1 MSSYT
6 RRRVG
11 MMEGSGGVREQTF
24 STRAAARIVAV
35 SPHRIRYWVRHRLV
49 RPVARRGHRYR
60 FAFRDLLLMRL
71 TKELL
76 PTRHHLGPVQRC
88 LARLHGLLDS
98 SRPLTALKLVNDDGR
113 IVVREGALRF
123 DAESGQ
129 MLLDFVP
136 QAPGK
141 IDERFGPAR
150 VQERFEEAQRIADE
164 DPLKA
169 LQLYADV
176 LGREPRNFE
185 AHMQVA
191 ALLEEKGD
199 LSGALRHL
207 LGAAASVPTSAAV
220 HLKLGFIY
228 RKREEFEAAAR
239 SLLRALDCD
248 PSSIDAHRNLAEI
261 YERLGRPRESLRHMS
276 AAHRLSR
283 GE

>member
-1 MSSYT
+1 
-6 RRRVG
+6 
-11 MMEGSGGVREQTF
+11 MEGSGGAQTQTF
-24 STRAAARIVAV
+24 STRAAARIIAV
-35 SPHRIRYWVRHRLV
+35 SPDRIRYWVRHRLV
-49 RPVARRGHRYR
+49 RPVAHAGRRHR

-71 TKELL
+71 AKELL
-76 PTRHHLGPVQRC
+76 PTRHHLEPVQRC
-88 LARLHGLLDS
+88 LARLHTFLDP
-98 SRPLTALKLVNDDGR
+98 SRPLTALKLINDDGR
-113 IVVREGALRF
+113 IVAREGAVRF

-129 MLLDFVP
+129 LLLDF
-136 QAPGK
+136 APEALGK
-141 IDERFGPAR
+141 VDERFGPAR
-150 VQERFEEAQRIADE
+150 VQERFDEAKRIADQ

-191 ALLEEKGD
+191 ALLEDKED

-207 LGAAASVPTSAAV
+207 LGAGAILPTNATV
-220 HLKLGFIY
+220 HLKLGLLY

-239 SLLRALDCD
+239 SLLRAIECD

-261 YERLGRPRESLRHMS
+261 YERLGRPREALRHMS
-276 AAHRLSR
+276 TAHRLSR

>member
-1 MSSYT
+1 
-6 RRRVG
+6 
-11 MMEGSGGVREQTF
+11 MEGSGGVREQTF
-24 STRAAARIVAV
+24 STRTAARIIAV
-35 SPHRIRYWVRHRLV
+35 SPHRIRYWVKHRLL
-49 RPVARRGHRYR
+49 RPVARSGRRHR

-76 PTRHHLGPVQRC
+76 PTRHHLQPVQRC
-88 LARLHGLLDS
+88 LARLYALLDS

-129 MLLDFVP
+129 LLFDFAP
-136 QAPGK
+136 AAPGK
-141 IDERFGPAR
+141 VDERFGPAR
-150 VQERFEEAQRIADE
+150 VQERFEEAKRIADQ

-176 LGREPRNFE
+176 LGREPGNFE
-185 AHMQVA
+185 AHSQIA
-191 ALLEEKGD
+191 ALLEDKGD
-199 LSGALRHL
+199 LIGAVRHL
-207 LGAAASVPTSAAV
+207 LGAAAILPTSGEV
-220 HLKLGFIY
+220 HLKLGLLY

-239 SLLRALDCD
+239 SLLRALECD
-248 PSSIDAHRNLAEI
+248 PTCIEAHRNLAEI
-261 YERLGRPRESLRHMS
+261 YERLGRPREALRHMS